1 MKPRSPLSLILG
13 ALALLATPVAA
24 QTKAKPCLQPE
35 EVDAVLLSLAPK
47 LIEAASTT
55 CKPYLPETAYLN
67 QSSRAL
73 AERYR
78 AIGAPLWPVA
88 HKAMLKISGM
98 DKAKLNPLIDADAT
112 RAMIESLI
120 PQAIAK
126 IKPKE
131 CVAADRFASLLDP
144 LPPQN
149 LAGLFTTILQIV
161 SEDNTEKNVE
171 KNKKNP
177 HWEDDLRICPV
188 AAPAGA
194 AERAQP

>member
-1 MKPRSPLSLILG
+1 MKPRSPLSLTLG
-13 ALALLATPVAA
+13 VFAFLATPVAA

-35 EVDAVLLSLAPK
+35 EVDALLLSLAPK
-47 LIEAASTT
+47 LIEAASST

-67 QSSRAL
+67 KSSREL

-78 AIGAPLWPVA
+78 VIGAPLWPAA
-88 HKAMLKISGM
+88 HKAMLKISGL
-98 DKAKLNPLIDADAT
+98 DKAKLNPLIDADTT
-112 RAMIESLI
+112 RAMMESMI

-131 CVAADRFASLLDP
+131 CVAADRLASLLDP

-149 LAGLFTTILQIV
+149 LAGLFTAILQIV
-161 SEDNTEKNVE
+161 SEDKAEKNAE

-177 HWEDDLRICPV
+177 NWEDDLRICPV
-188 AAPAGA
+188 AVPAGA
-194 AERAQP
+194 GEKAQP